1 MGASTKVGIIGC
13 GNISSTYITASRR
26 FSVLHVVACAD
37 ADRARAEAK
46 AAEHGLKALSVEALL
61 ADPEIEIIINLT
73 VPVAHYEVAM
83 RALAAGK
90 HVYNEKPLTL
100 NRADARALLAAAA
113 ERGLRVGCA
122 PDTFLGGAHQ
132 TTRKLIDDGWIG
144 QPVAATAFMMGH
156 GPESWHPDPEFFYKT
171 GAGPLFDMGPYYLT
185 WLVALLG
192 PVAGVTAASRI
203 SFPQRVIGSQ
213 AKRGQIIHVDVPTH
227 VVGLLHFASGAL
239 GTIITSF
246 DVWGTKLPWLEIY
259 GSEGTLQLPDP
270 NFFDGAIRLKRHDYA
285 EWQQVPYTHGF
296 TDNLRSIGVA
306 DMALAIREGTPHRA
320 SGQLAAHVLDI
331 MQTMLEAAEQ
341 GCYMPVQEPCDRPA
355 ALPMNGAGLA

>member
-1 MGASTKVGIIGC
+1 MAVSTKVGIIGC
-13 GNISSTYITASRR
+13 GNISSAYINASRR
-26 FSVLHVVACAD
+26 FGALNVVACAD
-37 ADRARAEAK
+37 LDMARAEAK

-73 VPVAHYEVAM
+73 VPAAHYEVAM

-90 HVYNEKPLTL
+90 HIYNEKPLTL

-132 TTRKLIDDGWIG
+132 TSRKLIDDGWIG
-144 QPVAATAFMMGH
+144 RPVAATAFMMGH
-156 GPESWHPDPEFFYKT
+156 GPEAWHPDPEFFYKP

-185 WLVALLG
+185 WLVDLLG

-213 AKRGQIIHVDVPTH
+213 AKRGQIIDVEVPTH
-227 VVGLLHFASGAL
+227 VVGLLHFESGAL
-239 GTIITSF
+239 GTLITSF
-246 DVWGTKLPWLEIY
+246 DVWGARLPRIEIY
-259 GSEGTLQLPDP
+259 GSEGTLHLPDP
-270 NFFDGAIRLKRHDYA
+270 NFFDGSILLKRHDYD

-306 DMALAIREGTPHRA
+306 DMALAIREGRPHRA

-341 GCYMPVQEPCDRPA
+341 GRYLAVEQRCERPA
-355 ALPMNGAGLA
+355 ALPMDGAGLA